1 MAVPKRRKT
10 RSKRNMRRNNTRVEN
25 ISLSTDISTGEVHL
39 RHHLTNEGYYKG
51 KKIIQNKSKKE
62 KIDKAENID

>member
-1 MAVPKRRKT
+1 MAVPKKRTT
-10 RSKRNMRRNNTRVEN
+10 RSKRNMRRSNTRVEN

-39 RHHLTNEGYYKG
+39 RHHVTNEGYYKG

-62 KIDKAENID
+62 KIDKTESTD